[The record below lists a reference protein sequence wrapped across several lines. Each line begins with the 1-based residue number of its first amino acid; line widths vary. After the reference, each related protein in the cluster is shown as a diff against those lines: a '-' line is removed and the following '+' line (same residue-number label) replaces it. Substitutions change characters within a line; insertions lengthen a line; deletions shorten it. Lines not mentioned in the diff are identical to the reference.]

1 MVGRNQGDEC
11 SIPDSCQNGGTCIKR
26 IDDYTCFCGH
36 GYEGKDCSIR
46 LDCLVP
52 PAPTDGSVSPS
63 SGNRVLLDGTITYS
77 CDPGYFMKNQL
88 YGTLKATCLRSGN
101 WNRPTPVCEES
112 RCIVPQTPAHG
123 TLSRATGEKVPAD
136 RSVSFTC
143 DEGYTMIGQPTI
155 YCRSSGTWSN
165 EFPECVER
173 QCTDSGECHF
183 PLVYKGRTYKS
194 CIESKI
200 GLADWCS
207 LTAEYDDEWDRCD
220 KSCPCAFY
228 FDVVPARTIVGS
240 IKFPYVP
247 GDSITYSC
255 QAGYNMMRPATIVC
269 QNTGKWSSNP
279 PSCV

>member
-1 MVGRNQGDEC
+1 MRWRLYNDRTTNHILPTLRNLVKWVSWVCGLVKGLLGM
-11 SIPDSCQNGGTCIKR
+11 SLLHVSCKLFFTFLTN
-26 IDDYTCFCGH
+26 
-36 GYEGKDCSIR
+36 
-46 LDCLVP
+46 
-52 PAPTDGSVSPS
+52 
-63 SGNRVLLDGTITYS
+63 
-77 CDPGYFMKNQL
+77 
-88 YGTLKATCLRSGN
+88 TLKRL
-101 WNRPTPVCEES
+101 
-112 RCIVPQTPAHG
+112 
-123 TLSRATGEKVPAD
+123 
-136 RSVSFTC
+136 
-143 DEGYTMIGQPTI
+143 
-155 YCRSSGTWSN
+155 
-165 EFPECVER
+165 ER

-183 PLVYKGRTYKS
+183 PFVYKGRTYKS
-194 CIESKI
+194 CIESTI

-279 PSCV
+279 PSCVWTCYQLYCLSLWLSIKPQTLKTVSNGIVVMINDLLVMKDFYTDFVCYSLVHWHGMVSWRLCI